1 MIVEEGKH
9 LIMSGGINES
19 MDMNDDGD
27 SVLDSNSIE
36 MVENMYSICEHLW
49 KKSKSVEPVKK

>member
-1 MIVEEGKH
+1 
-9 LIMSGGINES
+9 MSGGINES